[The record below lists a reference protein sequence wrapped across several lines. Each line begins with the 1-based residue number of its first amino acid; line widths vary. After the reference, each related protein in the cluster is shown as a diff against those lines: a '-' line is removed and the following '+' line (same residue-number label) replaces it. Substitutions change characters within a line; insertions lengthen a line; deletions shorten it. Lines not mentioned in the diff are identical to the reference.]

1 MPCAVCRVPCAVCRV
16 KNDRH
21 AAAPLRQLWS
31 YVPCAVSRVSCA
43 VCRVQQTGT
52 QLHLC
57 DCVVMCAVCRVLCP
71 VCGVPC
77 TTGRHAA
84 APLRLCGHVHRVLC
98 PVCRAVYNRQA
109 RSCTSAPVWSCVPYA
124 VCCVPCCEYCVYLMF
139 ARRLSDVR
147 EACCEYCV
155 YSHI

>member
-1 MPCAVCRVPCAVCRV
+1 MTGTQLHLCASCGHICRVLCPVCRVPCAVY
-16 KNDRH
+16 N
-21 AAAPLRQLWS
+21 RQARSCTSATVWS
-31 YVPCAVSRVSCA
+31 CVP
-43 VCRVQQTGT
+43 
-52 QLHLC
+52 
-57 DCVVMCAVCRVLCP
+57 CAVCRVLCP
-71 VCGVPC
+71 VCGMPC